1 MPEEWSDPHTI
12 RGRLRRWVTFAVNPD
27 RPWMKLAF
35 AAVVTIF
42 AGVAGFV
49 VTIDSAVNLVRERHI
64 TAEVANVLGLLA
76 SIIGLLTFVF
86 EFRGRHTAEPDAVT
100 QLRQVTKA
108 AYTQA
113 LERSAASEDAS

>member
-1 MPEEWSDPHTI
+1 MPKEWSDPYT
-12 RGRLRRWVTFAVNPD
+12 RWGRLRRWVTFAVDPD
-27 RPWMKLAF
+27 RPWMKLVF

-64 TAEVANVLGLLA
+64 TAEVANVLGLLTA
-76 SIIGLLTFVF
+76 LIGLFGFAF
-86 EFRGRHTAEPDAVT
+86 EFRGRQRTEPDAVT

-113 LERSAASEDAS
+113 LERSDASEDAS